1 MLHVETVL
9 PDTLA
14 LLKRIQAMPELSA
27 MRLVGGT
34 ALALLLGHRKSVDL
48 DFFGTFD
55 QTIVFADL
63 LRERGFQ
70 AVANGKG
77 GSIQSLMVDGVKV
90 DFVNYPYSW
99 LVDPVVEDGVILAG
113 MDDIA
118 PMKLYAAANRGKK
131 KDFIDMAFLLER
143 YALSDLLES
152 YMRKFAVSEYSYA
165 LRGLTYFDDAED
177 EQMPVMLAAVDWE
190 TVKRRISTAVREYLT
205 KASAAENERGRL
217 DAEKKA
223 KEEGK

>member
-34 ALALLLGHRKSVDL
+34 ALALLLG
-48 DFFGTFD
+48 
-55 QTIVFADL
+55 
-63 LRERGFQ
+63 
-70 AVANGKG
+70 
-77 GSIQSLMVDGVKV
+77 
-90 DFVNYPYSW
+90 
-99 LVDPVVEDGVILAG
+99 
-113 MDDIA
+113 
-118 PMKLYAAANRGKK
+118 
-131 KDFIDMAFLLER
+131 
-143 YALSDLLES
+143 S

-190 TVKRRISTAVREYLT
+190 TVKRRISTAVRDYL
-205 KASAAENERGRL
+205 
-217 DAEKKA
+217 A
-223 KEEGK
+223 KGEAR